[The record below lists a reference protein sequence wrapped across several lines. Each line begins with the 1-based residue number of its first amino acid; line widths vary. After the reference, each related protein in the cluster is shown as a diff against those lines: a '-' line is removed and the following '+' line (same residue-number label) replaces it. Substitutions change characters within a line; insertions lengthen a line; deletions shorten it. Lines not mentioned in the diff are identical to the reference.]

1 MEKLTILG
9 ALGSGVVIGWV
20 LSNMY
25 STRNRSVLEKNRNRL
40 HNIEVEQLK
49 VDVYQLVQEL
59 AITKERLQIAQ
70 TIASCPICLGGIPM
84 DAKHNFSS
92 SDSEDSEDENDTTQ
106 FVTPSK
112 RVPSKSKSEPLM
124 PLSSYPPVPLF
135 DKN

>member
-70 TIASCPICLGGIPM
+70 TIASP
-84 DAKHNFSS
+84 KQFSS

-106 FVTPSK
+106 FVTPCK

>member
-9 ALGSGVVIGWV
+9 ALGSGIVVGWV

-59 AITKERLQIAQ
+59 DITKERLQIAQ
-70 TIASCPICLGGIPM
+70 TIA
-84 DAKHNFSS
+84 SS

-106 FVTPSK
+106 FVTPCK
-112 RVPSKSKSEPLM
+112 RVPSKSKSEPL